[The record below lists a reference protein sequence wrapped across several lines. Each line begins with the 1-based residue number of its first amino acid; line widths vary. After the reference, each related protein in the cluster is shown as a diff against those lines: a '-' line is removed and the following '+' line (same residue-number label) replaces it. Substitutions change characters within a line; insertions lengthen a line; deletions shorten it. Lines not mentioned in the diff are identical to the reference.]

1 MTNLADELL
10 EENRRIRA
18 EGAQLRGQAISS
30 QIQAGFTLCI
40 AARHSFRMGD
50 IVMAKK
56 ALDKLVQATNRI
68 RQHLSEPRH
77 VPADLHPALCADLKH
92 LEEELQS
99 TQAEIR

>member
-1 MTNLADELL
+1 MTYFADELL

-40 AARHSFRMGD
+40 AARNSFRMGN
-50 IVMAKK
+50 IAMAKTT
-56 ALDKLVQATNRI
+56 LDKLVRTTHKI
-68 RQHLSEPRH
+68 RRHLSEPRH
-77 VPADLHPALCADLKH
+77 VLPDLHSALCADLGH